1 MTAEQTL
8 GRILSIES
16 FGDVTVTLALAAYD
30 PESEDFIFRSL
41 NISQNLAEEFSDM
54 PIKFLNHYYNLNENG
69 DLLLHE
75 FTGGYKPDSHE
86 IEWLNYNDNEIIEAL
101 CEVPAPAD
109 IHLIDLDDQTF
120 FKNLRFYTLIIEN
133 GEQKHLFFRRYSK
146 SKELTRSKNL
156 FVRFVGER
164 YERLEE
170 PTFQFDDKFDVVIHN
185 GFLFSFNK
193 NNFQHIF
200 KYYEM
205 LRASAQQSL
214 ETIEASIPIANF
226 QAFQTTCMSHL
237 QKLAKLRNI
246 ASKPYLAAVTM
257 DDIKNVIATYGL
269 EIDVVVENGMEKI
282 AFDESNKWA
291 ILNLLDDAYLS
302 STMTGI
308 NYEANSKHE
317 I

>member
-1 MTAEQTL
+1 MTAQQTL
-8 GRILSIES
+8 GGILNIEA
-16 FGDVTVTLALAAYD
+16 FEGVTVTLALASFD
-30 PESEDFIFRSL
+30 QETEDFIFRSL
-41 NISQNLAEEFSDM
+41 NISQNLANEFCEL
-54 PIKFLNHYYNLNENG
+54 PIKFLSSYSGLNEDG
-69 DLLLHE
+69 DLILHE
-75 FTGGYKPDSHE
+75 FTGGYKPDYHE
-86 IEWLNYNDNEIIEAL
+86 IEWINYNNNEIVESL
-101 CEVPAPAD
+101 CEVPSPGE
-109 IHLIDLDDQTF
+109 IPLIDLGDNSF

-133 GEQKHLFFRRYSK
+133 GDQKYLFFRRYGR
-146 SKELTRSKNL
+146 SKELTRSKNI

-185 GFLFSFNK
+185 GYLFSFNK

-214 ETIEASIPIANF
+214 DNISAAIPISNF
-226 QAFQTTCMSHL
+226 KAFQSTCMSHL

-246 ASKPYLAAVTM
+246 SAKPYLAAVTM
-257 DDIKNVIATYGL
+257 DDIRNVINTYGL
-269 EIDVVVENGMEKI
+269 QIKIIEEDGEEKLV
-282 AFDESNKWA
+282 FDENNKWA

-302 STMTGI
+302 SVMTGI

>member
-1 MTAEQTL
+1 MPAQQAL
-8 GRILSIES
+8 DDILNLES

-30 PESEDFIFRSL
+30 AETEEFIFRSL
-41 NISQNLAEEFSDM
+41 NISQALAEEFSEL
-54 PIKFLNHYYNLNENG
+54 PIKFLNYYYKLNEDG

-101 CEVPAPAD
+101 CEVPAPAA
-109 IHLIDLDDQTF
+109 IPLVDLDDNAF

-133 GEQKHLFFRRYSK
+133 GEQKHLFFRRYGK

-164 YERLEE
+164 YERLKE

-185 GFLFSFNK
+185 GYLFSFNK

-214 ETIEASIPIANF
+214 DTIEAAIPIANF
-226 QAFQTTCMSHL
+226 QGFQTTCMNHL

-257 DDIKNVIATYGL
+257 DDIKNVINTYGL
-269 EIDVVVENGMEKI
+269 QIDVVVENGEERI

-302 STMTGI
+302 SMMTGI